1 MSTAESL
8 FLRWG
13 AWSLVAAKFVPGF
26 STVGPPIAGSLKLP
40 IPSFLA
46 AAGLGAGLWA
56 GAAILAGWTLRAE
69 VQRAIAALNG
79 NGLTAVGVVALIACA
94 WLAWGLWRKRRFERL
109 AAIPHITPAELMAA
123 LQSDAPPLLLDF
135 RGEAMFSSTG
145 PIKGATRA
153 DLADLPRALGDWP
166 KHGPI
171 VTLCACP
178 ADATAVQAAHQLAG
192 MAYASA
198 RPLKGGYAAWVHHQA
213 QPGGGATRLEHAPV
227 PLE

>member
-1 MSTAESL
+1 M
-8 FLRWG
+8 
-13 AWSLVAAKFVPGF
+13 
-26 STVGPPIAGSLKLP
+26 
-40 IPSFLA
+40 
-46 AAGLGAGLWA
+46 
-56 GAAILAGWTLRAE
+56 
-69 VQRAIAALNG
+69 QRAIAALNG
-79 NGLTAVGVVALIACA
+79 DGLTAVGVVALIAGA

-135 RGEAMFSSTG
+135 RGEAMFTSAG

-178 ADATAVQAAHQLAG
+178 ADATAVRAAHQLTG
-192 MAYASA
+192 LGYASA
-198 RPLKGGYAAWVHHQA
+198 QPLKGGYEAWVQYQA
-213 QPGGGATRLEHAPV
+213 QPGDGATRFEHAPV